1 MKIDYQHQTALFRS
15 LVDSIQ
21 DIVLYKDINGRY
33 LGCNTYFANLMGL
46 SKEEIIGK
54 TDYELLDNSAADF
67 YNSKDQEVLESRT
80 GVNFVEWFTFPD
92 GKKVLIDTHK
102 TPYFD
107 PEGNLIGII
116 GIGRD
121 ITEKELTQQKLVQ
134 QTDMQHVLMNIANKY
149 INISLSEV
157 ENSIQNSLEELAQFV
172 QADRCYIFEYHW
184 DKKICT
190 NTYEWVHKGV
200 SPQKENLQSIPMHEV
215 SEWVI
220 PHKRGETIYIPSVY
234 TLPIDHPI
242 RKVLEPQEIKSLI
255 AIPLMNKDSCIG
267 FVGFDFV
274 NSFYEY
280 NNREEFL
287 LTFFAQILVNIRLRM
302 ELDKKLIIE
311 KQNAESANIAK
322 SEFITNISHEI
333 RTPVNAILGFS
344 EALHFKLTDNEHKK
358 MVNSIFKSG
367 NQLMSLLNDVLDL
380 SKIETGKLAMSP
392 QPIDIVGIIKD
403 TVSLFKDTI
412 SKKKIEVRYQFSN
425 ENEHCYVLD
434 DLRIKQIFFNLIG
447 NAIKYTEKGYV
458 LLTITFQPIENK
470 VGTLKI
476 TIEDTGI
483 GIAKGNLKS
492 IFDTFQKHAHGYQ
505 KLYDGIG
512 LGLTI
517 SKKLIEKMDG
527 TITVESTLGKG
538 SIFTIVVPNVIQCH
552 IKPSNYSI
560 QNEVAT
566 FRFKQGTILVADDV
580 FFNTEM
586 ISKLLTPLGLSVI
599 TADCGEKALQI
610 LEEII
615 PNLILLDMRMPGLNG
630 YEVAKIIKENSKF
643 CDIPIIAFTASVF
656 SGDKIMNTGHFD
668 GFLFKPV
675 RKSELVSAISH
686 YIPFETE
693 EAPQEVFT
701 FTPQKPSI
709 IGQEDE
715 ALKQKP
721 LIKIIQNELMS
732 EWFQI
737 KDTLVFFKI
746 EAFAE
751 KVKMIGQLHHSSIM
765 VDFAERLIESIDQF
779 DLDNIKERVLNFPS
793 LISEIQYEI

>member
-67 YNSKDQEVLESRT
+67 YYSKDQEVLESRT

-121 ITEKELTQQKLVQ
+121 ITERELTQQKLVQ

-255 AIPLMNKDSCIG
+255 AIPLMNKDICIG

-392 QPIDIVGIIKD
+392 QPIDIVSIIKD

-412 SKKKIEVRYQFSN
+412 SKKKIEIRYQFSN

-458 LLTITFQPIENK
+458 LLSITFQPIENK

-560 QNEVAT
+560 QNEVAN

-668 GFLFKPV
+668 GYLFKPV

-693 EAPQEVFT
+693 EAPQELFT

-709 IGQEDE
+709 IGQGDE
-715 ALKQKP
+715 ASKQKP

-765 VDFAERLIESIDQF
+765 VEYAERLIESIDQF